1 LAVDQAAGASH
12 RRIDLGILFFVRF
25 IRAVAFGF
33 AAVLVGIYLQARHI
47 DPLQIGIVIAVGFAA
62 AAITGLLAANGQ
74 ARFGRRRTLA
84 ATGVLMLASG
94 IVFAFGGTFWLFLVA
109 GLTGMLGVAGT
120 DTGPF
125 LSVEQA
131 VLTDATTAAG
141 RNRAFGRYSLTGS
154 LAGAG
159 GAAMA
164 SFGSSTFQI
173 QLLFVLYA
181 VVGLITAILPLFL
194 SPDIEGEPHAPAFG
208 NLRPLIGLSALFG
221 VDSFGSGLIAR
232 AMLAYWLHLKFGAT
246 PAILGPTF
254 AAMQLLGAFAY
265 ELAGRLADR
274 IGLINTMVFTHL
286 PSNLMLL
293 LFPFLP
299 NLTLAIGLLI
309 VWSAAQGMDVP
320 ARQAYVVS
328 IVKPNERSGA
338 VAVTGLARGLASAAG
353 PAITGAAIQSAAL
366 GTPFIVAGVVKAL
379 YDVALYIGY
388 KSRPGEHEVRSAS

>member
-1 LAVDQAAGASH
+1 
-12 RRIDLGILFFVRF
+12 
-25 IRAVAFGF
+25 
-33 AAVLVGIYLQARHI
+33 
-47 DPLQIGIVIAVGFAA
+47 
-62 AAITGLLAANGQ
+62 
-74 ARFGRRRTLA
+74 
-84 ATGVLMLASG
+84 MLACG
-94 IVFAFGGTFWLFLVA
+94 LVLAFSTSYWLFLVA

-131 VLTDATTAAG
+131 VLTDATTATG

-154 LAGAG
+154 LAGAA
-159 GAAMA
+159 GAAIA
-164 SFGSSTFQI
+164 SFGSGPYQI

-181 VVGLITAILPLFL
+181 AIGLVTAGLPLLL
-194 SPDIEGEPHAPAFG
+194 SSQIEGEPKAPAFG
-208 NLRPLIGLSALFG
+208 SLRPLIGLSALFG

-232 AMLAYWLHLKFGAT
+232 AILAYWLHLKFGAT

-299 NLTLAIGLLI
+299 NLWLAIALLI

-338 VAVTGLARGLASAAG
+338 VAVTGLVRGLASGAG
-353 PAITGAAIQSAAL
+353 PAMTGAAIQSAAL
-366 GTPFIVAGVVKAL
+366 GTPFIVAGITKAI
-379 YDVALYIGY
+379 YDIALYIGY
-388 KSRPGEHEVRSAS
+388 RSRPGEHEIRAVS